1 MNWTVGWTRHLPKL
15 LLATFACH
23 FATGPLAR
31 AQAPPQP
38 QAPASPVA
46 TDSAATAP
54 AKTTLNLRQLL
65 DAGGYIGLVIV
76 ALSIAMVALV
86 VEHLLSI
93 RRGALMP
100 AGLAEGV
107 RPLIAAG
114 KYTEGRQLCQ
124 ARTSFLGQIL
134 TEGLAEVPLGYPT
147 VEKAIEESS
156 AEQAARLFRKI
167 EYLSVIGT
175 IAPMLGLLGTVW
187 GMIIAFQEFANK
199 VNPPVSELAPGI
211 YQALVTTLLGL
222 GVAVPALAAF
232 AIFRN
237 RVDEL
242 VAEAVLTAEQ
252 AFVDFKR
259 SSLGPAESGSRRRSR
274 SSGRVNPVTIEQ
286 SQEAV

>member
-1 MNWTVGWTRHLPKL
+1 MALIFGFLAVPM
-15 LLATFACH
+15 LLAQ
-23 FATGPLAR
+23 ATPG
-31 AQAPPQP
+31 P
-38 QAPASPVA
+38 QAPA
-46 TDSAATAP
+46 AP
-54 AKTTLNLRQLL
+54 AGGENAAGTPAENTLNLRQLL

-76 ALSIAMVALV
+76 ALSVAMVALV

-100 AGLAEGV
+100 TGLAAGV

-114 KYTEGRQLCQ
+114 KYTEARQLCQ
-124 ARTSFLGQIL
+124 AQTSFLGQIL
-134 TEGLAEVPLGYPT
+134 VEGLAEVPLGYPE
-147 VEKAIEESS
+147 VEKSIEESA

-187 GMIIAFQEFANK
+187 GMIIAFQEFASK

-237 RVDEL
+237 RVDEF
-242 VAEAVLTAEQ
+242 VAESVLTAEQ
-252 AFVDFKR
+252 AFADFKR
-259 SSLGPAESGSRRRSR
+259 ASLGHSDSGPRRRSKR
-274 SSGRVNPVTIEQ
+274 MNPVAIEQ
-286 SQEAV
+286 PQETP